1 MSDTIVVMADGEI
14 QQIGTPTDIYNE
26 PKNALV
32 ADFIGESNI
41 VDGIM
46 LEDKKVRFAGHT
58 FECVDGG
65 FAKNEPVDVVIRP
78 EDVDVVPVEKGML
91 SGLVTGVTFKGV
103 HYEIIVDVEGF
114 KWMIQTTDFVAE
126 GATVV
131 STIEE
136 ALAVVKDMPDAFI
149 MGGAQIYRQTMDL
162 VKVAHITVINS
173 DIEGDAYFEGFNE
186 ADWTLAEEETY
197 PATDQHPWSFS
208 IRRYER

>member
-1 MSDTIVVMADGEI
+1 MTVLHLIVARARNNV
-14 QQIGTPTDIYNE
+14 IGRDNQLPWH
-26 PKNALV
+26 L
-32 ADFIGESNI
+32 
-41 VDGIM
+41 
-46 LEDKKVRFAGHT
+46 
-58 FECVDGG
+58 
-65 FAKNEPVDVVIRP
+65 P
-78 EDVDVVPVEKGML
+78 EDLKHFKRTTLGKPVIMGRKTWESLPKALPGRLNVV
-91 SGLVTGVTFKGV
+91 VT
-103 HYEIIVDVEGF
+103 HQPDY
-114 KWMIQTTDFVAE
+114 VAE

-131 STIEE
+131 ATVEE
-136 ALAVVKDMPDAFI
+136 ALEVVKDMPVAFI

>member
-1 MSDTIVVMADGEI
+1 MTVLHLIVARARNNV
-14 QQIGTPTDIYNE
+14 IGRDNQLPWH
-26 PKNALV
+26 L
-32 ADFIGESNI
+32 
-41 VDGIM
+41 
-46 LEDKKVRFAGHT
+46 
-58 FECVDGG
+58 
-65 FAKNEPVDVVIRP
+65 P
-78 EDVDVVPVEKGML
+78 EDLKHFKRTTLGKPVIMGRKTWESLPKTLPGRLNVV
-91 SGLVTGVTFKGV
+91 VT
-103 HYEIIVDVEGF
+103 HQPDY
-114 KWMIQTTDFVAE
+114 VAE

-131 STIEE
+131 ATVEE
-136 ALAVVKDMPDAFI
+136 ALEVVKDMPVAFI

>member
-1 MSDTIVVMADGEI
+1 MTTLHLIVAHARNKV
-14 QQIGTPTDIYNE
+14 IGRENQLPWHLPEDLKHFKRTTLGKPVIIGRKTWE
-26 PKNALV
+26 SLPKALP
-32 ADFIGESNI
+32 GRLN
-41 VDGIM
+41 
-46 LEDKKVRFAGHT
+46 
-58 FECVDGG
+58 
-65 FAKNEPVDVVIRP
+65 VVITR
-78 EDVDVVPVEKGML
+78 
-91 SGLVTGVTFKGV
+91 
-103 HYEIIVDVEGF
+103 
-114 KWMIQTTDFVAE
+114 QADFVAE

-136 ALAVVKDMPDAFI
+136 ALAMVKDMPDAFI

>member
-1 MSDTIVVMADGEI
+1 MTTLHLIVAHARNKV
-14 QQIGTPTDIYNE
+14 IGRENQLPWHLPEDLKHFKRTTLGKPVIMGRKTWE
-26 PKNALV
+26 SLPKALP
-32 ADFIGESNI
+32 GRLN
-41 VDGIM
+41 
-46 LEDKKVRFAGHT
+46 
-58 FECVDGG
+58 
-65 FAKNEPVDVVIRP
+65 VVITR
-78 EDVDVVPVEKGML
+78 
-91 SGLVTGVTFKGV
+91 
-103 HYEIIVDVEGF
+103 
-114 KWMIQTTDFVAE
+114 QADFVAE

-136 ALAVVKDMPDAFI
+136 ALAMVKDMPDAFI

>member
-1 MSDTIVVMADGEI
+1 MTTLHLIVAHARNKV
-14 QQIGTPTDIYNE
+14 IGRENQLPWHLPEDLKHFKRTTLGKPVIMGRKTWE
-26 PKNALV
+26 SLPKALP
-32 ADFIGESNI
+32 GRLN
-41 VDGIM
+41 
-46 LEDKKVRFAGHT
+46 
-58 FECVDGG
+58 
-65 FAKNEPVDVVIRP
+65 VVITR
-78 EDVDVVPVEKGML
+78 
-91 SGLVTGVTFKGV
+91 
-103 HYEIIVDVEGF
+103 
-114 KWMIQTTDFVAE
+114 QADFVAE